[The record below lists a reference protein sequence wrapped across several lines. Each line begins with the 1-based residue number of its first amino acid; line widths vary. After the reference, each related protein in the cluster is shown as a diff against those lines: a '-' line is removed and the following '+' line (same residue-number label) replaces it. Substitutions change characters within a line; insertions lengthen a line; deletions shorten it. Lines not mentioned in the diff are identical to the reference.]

1 MGNLISRPSCLGQK
15 SKKVTS
21 EEDFLRECYQRRSE
35 RPPSGSLQEKSDT
48 VAVTPSPDKPRSPPP
63 VCTSDRA
70 WQGPPPAI
78 KTPPNG
84 TLPRRSDAEIGK
96 KAGSTPVSGWGTTG
110 EKEQPPSFQ
119 RQNSGSPWSWKTL
132 ASREVTEVT
141 EVTET
146 IVTEIVEVTEYP
158 PGEKGGD
165 PIVTRTVRVLT
176 GAAEELAELQSDGH
190 SSSDQDSSLDR
201 WSTLHK
207 KGARS
212 ALTLREDMG
221 DPETLLQN
229 LESLLNWVSEMEDLM
244 ANQKP
249 PSSEVKVVKAQLQE
263 QKLLQRLLGDRRPS
277 VESMVQEGP
286 LFAEAFQGM
295 DREQAARQISHL
307 RQRWEALV
315 LDAESRH
322 RALEKILPRAQCFQ
336 ESTDSFQQWLIC
348 VEQDL
353 LELRGAERSMVHIQ
367 EAAARAKAAVEEIQ
381 AKSVILGELRQ
392 NGYELMKIISEEESQ
407 LVKEKADSL
416 GIRYS
421 VLSLGSADV
430 LQRLEQALEASSRCT
445 SSQEDLHLWLGRI
458 ERELVGSGSQTSPGD
473 AVLCRTERLRLEQA
487 AEKELTWFGTTA
499 QRLEQLK
506 DVSLDADLIST
517 QLYDQKILA
526 VEILQHRFNIEKMLK
541 ISEILQSYSEEEETG
556 ELEVHLASLQEQC
569 QSVSDRN
576 SHVVLQLEHAQSL
589 LSQFSESHAEVSP
602 WLQETQAQIS
612 QLSLNTIS
620 YEAFKEQQDLLQGLR
635 ESVAEHKPLIARLR
649 LVSRRLSELSPAQG
663 EEFCRRAAEAEEQ
676 HGSIRERVREAASML
691 EEALP
696 RYTQLNERITLMG
709 ESLDRMRSR
718 LQSPVLLQGQTTRIQ
733 EQLQDNRHTLAEL
746 SKLELGLTAVRA
758 QAAELLSSALAAGN
772 SSIGAAVQ
780 ERVTALGQSWEEAQ
794 TQAQERDKWLL
805 NLLDLA
811 AKFWSDV
818 NDLTAVLS
826 DTQQAVLDLNGN
838 GTEAETI
845 RQSLETMQTLRE
857 DIDSLQGDLDTLGI
871 LGLDLM
877 SACGDTDKPDVT
889 KSLDELYCI
898 WNNLSKLWTECYSKL
913 ESSLQMALR
922 YQDSMQGLFE
932 WLKSAELRST
942 EEFLVGADLDAVKQ
956 QLCDLKEF
964 KRELYQR
971 KIEMESLN
979 HRFVCRLA
987 PGSERQGSVSPLCDF
1002 RQRWDALERETVSRQ
1017 HQLECALLGLGQFQN
1032 TLDELQTWLS
1042 HTADLLRGRR
1052 PISIDL
1058 QTCEIELAK
1067 HKVLRNDV
1075 MSHVRT
1081 VESLNQAGQELLEAG
1096 PGDSPHGLQT
1106 QLEQLNERW
1115 EFVRCETERR
1125 QLELENNVG
1134 QVQDLMMEIQDLL
1147 QWLENT
1153 DLRLSSSQPVWGLP
1167 EKTSERLSAH
1177 LELCKEMESKMDVYS
1192 SVRSAICRLLENGD
1206 VARGSSTEHSLSI
1219 LEQKWETV
1227 NGKAQERKAKLTE
1240 GLSLAKEFHSSIQ
1253 DLLARM
1259 SQCEGAIA
1267 ALPVPSFI
1275 LDTVCTQLLE
1285 HRRLVSE
1292 VHSYGEKKTTVESA
1306 ASQLKEFSRREDC
1319 DVVRNLIVTVQD
1331 RYDKLHQHT
1340 MERGKA
1346 LENVKK
1352 QAKQFSES
1360 WNMLI
1365 DWMVE
1370 VERTLDTH
1378 KEIAVS
1384 HEEIKLQLTEQKD
1397 FLKLLRSKRPMYEA
1411 TMKTG
1416 RTLQEKSQSPMDRK
1430 QLEDLVSE
1438 LRDSWDTISGKSLE
1452 RQHKLEEA
1460 LLYTGKF
1467 TDALQALMD
1476 WLYRAEPQ
1484 LTEDIPVGGE
1494 KDLVTNLMDKHK
1506 VFQKELGK
1514 RAGCIKTLRRSVRD
1528 VTRGSSADTRWLL
1541 EQLEEL
1547 ESHWETVCRLSVS
1560 KQDRLEQALRQAEEF
1575 DSAVHSFLDR
1585 LSDVERSLKY
1595 GTIPEE
1601 EDALLNLHKQYQEL
1615 TDSLR
1620 SQELELESI
1629 RSLGEQILSSCHPD
1643 SLVTIKSWIS
1653 VTRTRF
1659 EEVQTWAQQQGE
1671 RIQTSLSALEA
1682 EREEVQRLLDWIS
1695 SAEESLTLREQEP
1708 LPESMDQAEEAISQ
1722 HAVFMDELNRKFPEV
1737 ENVTRSCKHKLTPK
1751 RQVSPCR
1758 KTLTKRKSAAK
1769 LQPPTSLPL
1778 DNLDPQTPQMCQLIS
1793 RWQQLWLQAQARQ
1806 GRLAEHQQKLRE
1818 LDEFSNFDFN
1828 VWRKRYM
1835 QWISHLKSRIL
1846 DVFRSID
1853 RDHDGRIT
1861 QKEFI
1866 DNVMSSKFPTNSLEM
1881 TAVANIFDMNGD
1893 GFIDY
1898 YEFVSTLHPSRDP
1911 YRRALDAEQINEEV
1925 SRQVSQCRCPQRFQV
1940 EQISAN
1946 RYKFG
1951 DSQQLR
1957 MVRILRST
1965 LMVRVGGGWT
1975 ALDEF
1980 LVKNDPCRVKGRTN
1994 VKMKEKYLSPDSFAA
2009 PARRGTAPSKGL
2021 TVSRSNSSLSLYSS
2035 ASAPSSPSTRK
2046 SVLRRSLS
2054 GDRCV
2059 RPRSSIA
2066 ALGMELQFSSVADN
2080 GSPSPPEEAERPPT

>member
-1 MGNLISRPSCLGQK
+1 MTALSPGAEFRTPTGGPLISHDSQRGIPAQTLLHLSSSPAALDRWKQDQREAVPESQRATVK
-15 SKKVTS
+15 
-21 EEDFLRECYQRRSE
+21 EDR
-35 RPPSGSLQEKSDT
+35 
-48 VAVTPSPDKPRSPPP
+48 
-63 VCTSDRA
+63 
-70 WQGPPPAI
+70 
-78 KTPPNG
+78 
-84 TLPRRSDAEIGK
+84 
-96 KAGSTPVSGWGTTG
+96 KAGEDWN
-110 EKEQPPSFQ
+110 QWQ
-119 RQNSGSPWSWKTL
+119 
-132 ASREVTEVT
+132 TEFRGQIRALRHWLKDM
-141 EVTET
+141 EMRLPH
-146 IVTEIVEVTEYP
+146 VE
-158 PGEKGGD
+158 PG
-165 PIVTRTVRVLT
+165 
-176 GAAEELAELQSDGH
+176 LQSDGR
-190 SSSDQDSSLDR
+190 SSSDQDSS

-207 KGARS
+207 KGARC
-212 ALTLREDMG
+212 ALTLKEDLG

-229 LESLLNWVSEMEDLM
+229 LEVLLTWVSEIEELTT
-244 ANQKP
+244 NQRP

-263 QKLLQRLLGDRRPS
+263 QKLLQRLLEDRRAS
-277 VESMVQEGP
+277 VESMVEEGP
-286 LFAEAFQGM
+286 LFAEAHEGI
-295 DREQAARQISHL
+295 DREHTICQISSL
-307 RQRWEALV
+307 RQRWEALL
-315 LDAESRH
+315 LDAEIRH
-322 RALEKILPRAQCFQ
+322 RSLEEILPRAQRFQ
-336 ESTDSFQQWLIC
+336 EVSDCLQQWLIC

-353 LELRGAERSMVHIQ
+353 SELRGAERSMIHIQ
-367 EAAARAKAAVEEIQ
+367 ESTMRAKAAVEEIK
-381 AKSVILGELRQ
+381 AKSVTLGEVRQ
-392 NGYELMKIISEEESQ
+392 RGYELMKLISEEEYQ
-407 LVKEKADSL
+407 LVQEKADSL

-421 VLSLGSADV
+421 VVSLSSTDV
-430 LQRLEQALEASSRCT
+430 LQRLEQALEASNRCT

-458 ERELVGSGSQTSPGD
+458 ERELVGSGSQTPPGD

-487 AEKELTWFGTTA
+487 AEKELAWFEVTG
-499 QRLEQLK
+499 QRLEELK
-506 DVSLDADLIST
+506 AISLDPDLIST

-541 ISEILQSYSEEEETG
+541 ISEILQSYSEEGDTG
-556 ELEVHLASLQEQC
+556 DLQVHLESLQEQC
-569 QSVSDRN
+569 QAVSDRN

-602 WLQETQAQIS
+602 WLQETQTLIG
-612 QLSLNTIS
+612 QLSLNTVS

-635 ESVAEHKPLIARLR
+635 ESVAEHKPLIARLG
-649 LVSRRLSELSPAQG
+649 LVSRRLSELNPTQG

-676 HGSIRERVREAASML
+676 HSNIRERVREAASLL

-696 RYTQLNERITLMG
+696 RYTQLSERMTLLG
-709 ESLDRMRSR
+709 ESLDRLCSR
-718 LQSPVLLQGQTTRIQ
+718 LQSPVVLQGQTSRIQ
-733 EQLQDNRHTLAEL
+733 EQLQDSRHTLAEL
-746 SKLELGLTAVRA
+746 AKLELGLGGVRA
-758 QAAELLSSALAAGN
+758 QAGELLDSALAAGN
-772 SSIGAAVQ
+772 SFIGAAVQ
-780 ERVTALGQSWEEAQ
+780 ERVSSLGQRWEEAQ
-794 TQAQERDKWLL
+794 AQAQEREKWLL

-818 NDLTAVLS
+818 NDLTAVLN
-826 DTQQAVLDLNGN
+826 DTQQSVLDLNGN
-838 GTEAETI
+838 GTDAETI
-845 RQSLETMQTLRE
+845 RQSMETMQTLRE

-889 KSLDELYCI
+889 KSLDELYCT

-913 ESSLQMALR
+913 EASLQMALR

-932 WLKSAELRST
+932 WLKSVELRST

-964 KRELYQR
+964 KRELYQK

-987 PGSERQGSVSPLCDF
+987 PGSERPGSVSPLCDF
-1002 RQRWDALERETVSRQ
+1002 RQRWDGLERETVSRQ

-1032 TLDELQTWLS
+1032 TLDELHTWLS

-1096 PGDSPHGLQT
+1096 TGDSPHGLQA

-1125 QLELENNVG
+1125 QLELENNLG

-1177 LELCKEMESKMDVYS
+1177 MELCKEMESKLDIYT

-1206 VARGSSTEHSLSI
+1206 VARGSSTEHSLCI
-1219 LEQKWETV
+1219 LEQKWEAV
-1227 NGKAQERKAKLTE
+1227 NSKVQDRKAKLTE
-1240 GLSLAKEFHSSIQ
+1240 GLSLAKEFHSSVQ
-1253 DLLARM
+1253 DLLTKM
-1259 SQCEGAIA
+1259 SQCEGAIGG
-1267 ALPVPSFI
+1267 LPAPSFI
-1275 LDTVCTQLLE
+1275 LDTVCAQLQE

-1292 VHSYGEKKTTVESA
+1292 VHSYSEKKTTVEST
-1306 ASQLKEFSRREDC
+1306 ASSLKEFSRREDC
-1319 DVVRNLIVTVQD
+1319 DVVQNLVVTVQD
-1331 RYDKLHQHT
+1331 RYGKLHQRAT
-1340 MERGKA
+1340 ERGKA
-1346 LENVKK
+1346 LEDVKK

-1360 WNMLI
+1360 WHMLV
-1365 DWMVE
+1365 DWMTE

-1384 HEEIKLQLTEQKD
+1384 HEEIKQQLAEQKD
-1397 FLKLLRSKRPMYEA
+1397 FQKLLRSKRPMYES
-1411 TMKTG
+1411 TLKTG
-1416 RTLQEKSQSPMDRK
+1416 RTLHERSQNLEDRK
-1430 QLEDLVSE
+1430 QLENLVSE

-1460 LLYTGKF
+1460 LLYSGKF

-1484 LTEDIPVGGE
+1484 LAEDMPVGGE

-1506 VFQKELGK
+1506 VFQRELGK

-1528 VTRGSSADTRWLL
+1528 VTRGSTVDAHWLL
-1541 EQLEEL
+1541 EQMEEL
-1547 ESHWETVCRLSVS
+1547 EGRWDAVCKLSVS
-1560 KQDRLEQALRQAEEF
+1560 KQDRLEEALRQAEEF
-1575 DSAVHSFLDR
+1575 DRAVHSFLER

-1595 GTIPEE
+1595 GTVPEE
-1601 EDALLNLHKQYQEL
+1601 EEALMKLHKQHQEL
-1615 TDSLR
+1615 MESLR
-1620 SQELELESI
+1620 SQELELENI
-1629 RSLGEQILSSCHPD
+1629 RSLGEGILASCHPD

-1653 VTRTRF
+1653 VTKTRF

-1671 RIQTSLSALEA
+1671 RVQASLSALEA

-1695 SAEESLTLREQEP
+1695 SAEESLTLRDQEP
-1708 LPESMDQAEEAISQ
+1708 LPESIAQAEEAISQ
-1722 HAVFMDELNRKFPEV
+1722 HTVFMDELNRKFPEV
-1737 ENVTRSCKHKLTPK
+1737 ENVTKSCKQKLIPK
-1751 RQVSPCR
+1751 RQISPCR
-1758 KTLTKRKSAAK
+1758 KTPTKRRSTPK
-1769 LQPPTSLPL
+1769 LQPPPSLPL
-1778 DNLDPQTPQMCQLIS
+1778 ENLDPQSPQLCQLIS
-1793 RWQQLWLQAQARQ
+1793 RWQQLWLQALARQ
-1806 GRLAEHQQKLRE
+1806 GRLQEHQQKLRE
-1818 LDEFSNFDFN
+1818 IEEFSNFDFN

-1853 RDHDGRIT
+1853 RDHDGRIS

-1866 DNVMSSKFPTNSLEM
+1866 DNVLSSKFPTNSLEM
-1881 TAVANIFDMNGD
+1881 TAVANIFDINGD

-1898 YEFVSTLHPSRDP
+1898 YEFVSALHPSRDP

-1925 SRQVSQCRCPQRFQV
+1925 SRQVSQCSCPQRFQV

-1994 VKMKEKYLSPDSFAA
+1994 VKMKEKYLTPDSFVTS
-2009 PARRGTAPSKGL
+2009 ARRGTPPSKGL

-2035 ASAPSSPSTRK
+2035 ASAPSSPLTRK

-2066 ALGMELQFSSVADN
+2066 ALGTELQFSSLGDN
-2080 GSPSPPEEAERPPT
+2080 GSPSPPEEEERPPT

>member
-1 MGNLISRPSCLGQK
+1 MGNLISRPGCLGQK

-21 EEDFLRECYQRRSE
+21 EEDFLRECYRRKE
-35 RPPSGSLQEKSDT
+35 RPSLASLREKSE
-48 VAVTPSPDKPRSPPP
+48 AVMPTLAAEKPRSPPP
-63 VCTSDRA
+63 ITAERV
-70 WQGPPPAI
+70 WQGPNPAA
-78 KTPPNG
+78 KTPLNG
-84 TLPRRSDAEIGK
+84 TLPRRSDVVMGK
-96 KAGSTPVSGWGTTG
+96 QTSGSPSWGGTL
-110 EKEQPPSFQ
+110 ERERPPSFQ

-146 IVTEIVEVTEYP
+146 IVTEIVEVTEFP
-158 PGEKGGD
+158 SGEKGGD

-176 GAAEELAELQSDGH
+176 GAAEELSELQSDGQ

-207 KGARS
+207 KGARC
-212 ALTLREDMG
+212 ALTLRENNG
-221 DPETLLQN
+221 DPETLLLN
-229 LESLLNWVSEMEDLM
+229 LESLLTWVSEIEELT

-263 QKLLQRLLGDRRPS
+263 QKLLQRLLVDRRTS

-286 LFAEAFQGM
+286 LFAESFQGT
-295 DREQAARQISHL
+295 DREQTMCQISNL
-307 RQRWEALV
+307 RRRWEALL
-315 LDAESRH
+315 LDAETRH
-322 RALEKILPRAQCFQ
+322 RGLEDILPRAQHFQ

-353 LELRGAERSMVHIQ
+353 SELRGAERNMIHIQ
-367 EAAARAKAAVEEIQ
+367 ESTAQAKAAVEAIK
-381 AKSVILGELRQ
+381 AKSVNLGELRQ
-392 NGYELMKIISEEESQ
+392 RGYELMKVISEEESQ
-407 LVKEKADSL
+407 LVQEKADSL

-421 VLSLGSADV
+421 VLSLGSTDV
-430 LQRLEQALEASSRCT
+430 LQRLEQALEASNRCT

-458 ERELVGSGSQTSPGD
+458 ERELVGSGRQTPPGD
-473 AVLCRTERLRLEQA
+473 SVLCHTERLRLEQA
-487 AEKELTWFGTTA
+487 AEKELAWFEITA
-499 QRLEQLK
+499 QRLEGLETIR
-506 DVSLDADLIST
+506 LDPDLIST

-541 ISEILQSYSEEEETG
+541 ISEILQSYSEEEGTG
-556 ELEVHLASLQEQC
+556 ELQTHLTSLQEQC

-602 WLQETQAQIS
+602 WLQETQALIG
-612 QLSLNTIS
+612 QLSLNTVS
-620 YEAFKEQQDLLQGLR
+620 YEAFKEQQDLLQDLR
-635 ESVAEHKPLIARLR
+635 ESIAEHKPLIARLA

-663 EEFCRRAAEAEEQ
+663 ERFCRRACEAEEQ
-676 HGSIRERVREAASML
+676 HSSIRERVREAASLL

-696 RYTQLNERITLMG
+696 RYTQLNERMTLMG
-709 ESLDRMRSR
+709 ESLDRLRSR
-718 LQSPVLLQGQTTRIQ
+718 LQSPVLLQGQTSRIQ
-733 EQLQDNRHTLAEL
+733 EQLQENRHTLAEL
-746 SKLELGLTAVRA
+746 SKLGLDAVRA
-758 QAAELLSSALAAGN
+758 QAGELLDSALAAGN
-772 SSIGAAVQ
+772 SSIRAAVQ
-780 ERVTALGQSWEEAQ
+780 ERVSSLGQQWEEAQ
-794 TQAQERDKWLL
+794 AQAQERDKWLL
-805 NLLDLA
+805 NLLHLA

-818 NDLTAVLS
+818 NDLTAVLN
-826 DTQQAVLDLNGN
+826 DTQQSVLDLNAN
-838 GTEAETI
+838 GSDAETI
-845 RQSLETMQTLRE
+845 RQSMESMQTLRE

-889 KSLDELYCI
+889 KSLDELYCT

-913 ESSLQMALR
+913 EASLQMALR

-942 EEFLVGADLDAVKQ
+942 EEFLVGNDLEAVRQ

-964 KRELYQR
+964 KRELYQK

-979 HRFVCRLA
+979 HRFVCRLS
-987 PGSERQGSVSPLCDF
+987 PGSERPGSISPLCDF
-1002 RQRWDALERETVSRQ
+1002 RQRWDTLERETVSRQ

-1032 TLDELQTWLS
+1032 TLDELHTWLS
-1042 HTADLLRGRR
+1042 HTADLLRGHR

-1096 PGDSPHGLQT
+1096 PGDSPHGMQS

-1125 QLELENNVG
+1125 QLELENNLG

-1177 LELCKEMESKMDVYS
+1177 MELCKEMESKLDIYT
-1192 SVRSAICRLLENGD
+1192 SVKSAICRLLETGD
-1206 VARGSSTEHSLSI
+1206 VARGSSTEHSLCI
-1219 LEQKWETV
+1219 LEQKWEAV
-1227 NGKAQERKAKLTE
+1227 NGKVQDRKAKLTE
-1240 GLSLAKEFHSSIQ
+1240 GLSLAKEFHSSVQ
-1253 DLLARM
+1253 DLLTRM
-1259 SQCEGAIA
+1259 SQCEGGIG
-1267 ALPVPSFI
+1267 ALPAPSFI
-1275 LDTVCTQLLE
+1275 LDTVCAQLQE
-1285 HRRLVSE
+1285 HRRLLSE
-1292 VHSYGEKKTTVESA
+1292 VHSYSEKKISVESA
-1306 ASQLKEFSRREDC
+1306 ASRLREFSRREDC
-1319 DVVRNLIVTVQD
+1319 DVVQNLIVTVQD
-1331 RYDKLHQHT
+1331 RYGKLHQRT
-1340 MERGKA
+1340 TERGKA
-1346 LENVKK
+1346 LEDVKK

-1360 WNMLI
+1360 WHILV
-1365 DWMVE
+1365 DWMAE

-1397 FLKLLRSKRPMYEA
+1397 FQKLLRSKRPMYEA

-1416 RTLQEKSQSPMDRK
+1416 RTLHEKSQSPADRK
-1430 QLEDLVSE
+1430 QLENLVSE
-1438 LRDSWDTISGKSLE
+1438 LRDSWDTISGKSME

-1484 LTEDIPVGGE
+1484 LAEDMPVGGE

-1506 VFQKELGK
+1506 VFQRELGK
-1514 RAGCIKTLRRSVRD
+1514 RAGCVKTLRRSVRD
-1528 VTRGSSADTRWLL
+1528 VTRGSTADTRWLL
-1541 EQLEEL
+1541 EQMEEL
-1547 ESHWETVCRLSVS
+1547 EARWEVVCRLSVS
-1560 KQDRLEQALRQAEEF
+1560 KQDRLEKALQQGEEF
-1575 DSAVHSFLDR
+1575 DCLVHSFLER
-1585 LSDVERSLKY
+1585 LSGVERSLKY
-1595 GTIPEE
+1595 GTVPEE
-1601 EDALLNLHKQYQEL
+1601 EDALQKLHKQHQEL
-1615 TDSLR
+1615 MDSLR
-1620 SQELELESI
+1620 REELELESI
-1629 RSLGEQILSSCHPD
+1629 RSLGSGILSSCHPD

-1671 RIQTSLSALEA
+1671 RVQASLSGLEA

-1695 SAEESLTLREQEP
+1695 SAEESLTLRDQEP
-1708 LPESMDQAEEAISQ
+1708 LPDTMEQAEEAITQ
-1722 HAVFMDELNRKFPEV
+1722 HTVFMDELNRKFPEV
-1737 ENVTRSCKHKLTPK
+1737 ENATRSCKHKLTPK

-1758 KTLTKRKSAAK
+1758 RTPTKRKSAPK

-1778 DNLDPQTPQMCQLIS
+1778 DNLEPQTPQMCQLIS
-1793 RWQQLWLQAQARQ
+1793 HWQQLWLQAQARQ
-1806 GRLAEHQQKLRE
+1806 GRLQEHQQKLRE
-1818 LDEFSNFDFN
+1818 MVEFSNFDFN

-1846 DVFRSID
+1846 DVFRGID
-1853 RDHDGRIT
+1853 RDHDGRIS

-1866 DNVMSSKFPTNSLEM
+1866 DNVLSSKFPTNSLEM
-1881 TAVANIFDMNGD
+1881 TAVANIFDINGD

-1925 SRQVSQCRCPQRFQV
+1925 SRQVSQCSCPQRFQV

-1994 VKMKEKYLSPDSFAA
+1994 LKMKEKYLSPESFAT
-2009 PARRGTAPSKGL
+2009 PARRGAAPSKGL

-2054 GDRCV
+2054 GDRCI

-2066 ALGMELQFSSVADN
+2066 ALGTELQFASMADN